1 MYRKP
6 NLQSLGRRVGT
17 SFLLGFIV
25 FVLGALM
32 EYLLNRFNANGV
44 SAFLDDLLIGVL
56 AGGVVFAYESHRH
69 KMMVR
74 QMRVIA
80 DMNHHVRNAL
90 QPILYSPYM
99 KEQAEQIRMIQLGTE
114 RIQWALREVLP
125 GNFDDPP
132 PLQGSRTSA

>member
-6 NLQSLGRRVGT
+6 NLLSLGRRAGT
-17 SFLLGFIV
+17 SFLLGLTV
-25 FVLGALM
+25 FVLGALL
-32 EYLLNRFNANGV
+32 EYFLNRFNAHGV

-56 AGGVVFAYESHRH
+56 AGGVVFAYESHRY
-69 KMMVR
+69 KLMVR

-99 KEQAEQIRMIQLGTE
+99 KEQAEQIRMIQLGTD
-114 RIQWALREVLP
+114 RIQWALREVLH

-132 PLQGSRTSA
+132 PQSFRNSA

>member
-6 NLQSLGRRVGT
+6 DLQSLSRRAGT
-17 SFLLGFIV
+17 SFLLGLTV
-25 FVLGALM
+25 FLLGALL
-32 EYLLNRFNANGV
+32 EYLLNRFNANGISTV
-44 SAFLDDLLIGVL
+44 LDDLLIGVL

-69 KMMVR
+69 KLMVR

-90 QPILYSPYM
+90 QPILYSPYL
-99 KEQAEQIRMIQLGTE
+99 KEQAEQIRMIQQGTE
-114 RIQWALREVLP
+114 RIQWALREVLH

-132 PLQGSRTSA
+132 PQSSRHIA

>member
-17 SFLLGFIV
+17 SFLLGLTV
-25 FVLGALM
+25 FVLGALL
-32 EYLLNRFNANGV
+32 EYVMNKFNANGM
-44 SAFLDDLLIGVL
+44 SALLDDLLVGVL
-56 AGGVVFAYESHRH
+56 AGGVVFAYELHRH
-69 KMMVR
+69 KLMVR

-132 PLQGSRTSA
+132 PLKGSSTSA